1 MRIGFLNNQIDARGT
16 GNAMFHYAHY
26 NETILGNTS
35 KIYTFQEK
43 EHSKSAVEIYKERFK
58 EIYFVNEGIEDID
71 VLYHIKS
78 GYKDGFQAPVGI
90 SYVVHAV
97 FDNEPHGD
105 RYATISEWSGQRYN
119 LPFVPHIVELPE
131 YYENIRKDA
140 GIPANAIVYG
150 RLGAPD
156 TFDISFV
163 WEAINEV
170 LRRTKDI
177 WFLFMGTN
185 KPEVTLVD
193 PKRVIFV
200 DPSLNPWLKKAFINS
215 CDAMLHARGRGET
228 FGIAV
233 GEFAVSGKPVITYDL
248 SGERAHIH
256 ELGNK
261 GIYYDSEEKLVDI
274 LLYNSTWKVNGTGYE
289 KCTPEI
295 VMRKFK
301 EVFLDESAGSGT

>member
-35 KIYTFQEK
+35 KIYTFQER

-58 EIYFVNEGIEDID
+58 EILFINNGIEDID

-119 LPFVPHIVELPE
+119 LPFV
-131 YYENIRKDA
+131 
-140 GIPANAIVYG
+140 
-150 RLGAPD
+150 
-156 TFDISFV
+156 
-163 WEAINEV
+163 
-170 LRRTKDI
+170 
-177 WFLFMGTN
+177 
-185 KPEVTLVD
+185 D
-193 PKRVIFV
+193 PKRVICV

-274 LLYNSTWKVNGTGYE
+274 
-289 KCTPEI
+289 
-295 VMRKFK
+295 
-301 EVFLDESAGSGT
+301 